1 MKKLAAVVVFALV
14 VYYFVYSNN
23 DRVEKAKV
31 TNQLETEDRVLD
43 YDIKYKDAVK
53 DINEAVDLN
62 LEKHDAINE
71 IVNNTQ
77 PVKEPGEAG
86 SPDL

>member
-14 VYYFVYSNN
+14 VYYFVFSNN

-77 PVKEPGEAG
+77 PVKEPEEAG

>member
-1 MKKLAAVVVFALV
+1 MKKLIALIVFALV
-14 VYYFVYSNN
+14 VYYFVFSNN

-77 PVKEPGEAG
+77 PVKEPEEAG